1 LSKRF
6 GTIDRAAVI
15 MFQLA
20 LRNISRHK
28 LRVAMTLAAI
38 VFGVAGL
45 MLSGGFVKDVLHQLG
60 EATIHSQ
67 LAHVQVFKK
76 GFYEQG
82 SRSPEKYIMDDA
94 RSIADFIARMPEAK
108 AVMRRLQFS
117 GLLNNGKAD
126 WAVIGEGVE
135 ASKENELGTFMKVL
149 DGRALQDDDEDGI
162 FVGAGVA
169 QALDLKPGSNV
180 TILLNT
186 SEGALNTLEFRVVGI
201 FESFSKEFDE
211 RSVRISLAAAE
222 RLLGREGA
230 NSVVVE
236 LKRTEDTVQAANLI
250 RGKIEG
256 LGYEVHTWTELSDFY
271 AKSVELYRTQ
281 FGVLQWIVLI
291 MVLLS
296 VFNTVNMSVFE
307 RVGEFGTLMA
317 LGNTRTYVFWLV
329 IAENAVLGLLGAIVG
344 VLFGGILAFA
354 ISGVG
359 IPMPPPPNSN
369 LGYTA
374 SIRLLPDTVLMAFIV
389 GLLAT
394 LGAALLPARRVSRT
408 PIIDALRYN
417 I

>member
-1 LSKRF
+1 
-6 GTIDRAAVI
+6 

-28 LRVAMTLAAI
+28 LRVSMTLAAI
-38 VFGVAGL
+38 IFGVAGL
-45 MLSGGFVKDVLHQLG
+45 MLSGGFVKDVLNQLG

-67 LAHVQVFKK
+67 LGHVQVFKK

-94 RSIADFIARMPEAK
+94 LLIADFVARMPEAK
-108 AVMRRLQFS
+108 TVMRRLQFS

-126 WAVIGEGVE
+126 WAVVGEGVE
-135 ASKENELGTFMKVL
+135 ASKESKLGTFMQVKQ
-149 DGRALQDDDEDGI
+149 GRALEDGDDEGI

-169 QALDLKPGSNV
+169 EALDLKPGSKV

-186 SEGALNTLEFRVVGI
+186 TDGALNTLEFRVVGV

-211 RSVRISLAAAE
+211 RSVRIPLSAAE
-222 RLLGREGA
+222 KLLGRDGA

-236 LKRTEDTVQAANLI
+236 LKRTEDTLLVAGLI

-256 LGYEVHTWTELSDFY
+256 LGYEVHTWTDLSDFY
-271 AKSVELYRTQ
+271 SKSVDLYRTQ
-281 FGVLQWIVLI
+281 FGVLQWIVLV

-296 VFNTVNMSVFE
+296 VFNTVNMSVSE

-317 LGNTRTYVFWLV
+317 LGNTRSYVFWLV
-329 IAENAVLGLLGAIVG
+329 LSENAVLGCVGAVVG
-344 VLFGGILAFA
+344 VTLGTLLALA
-354 ISGVG
+354 ISKVG

-369 LGYTA
+369 VGYTA
-374 SIRLLPDTVLMAFIV
+374 AIRLLPDTVMMAFMV
-389 GLLAT
+389 GLVAT

>member
-1 LSKRF
+1 
-6 GTIDRAAVI
+6 

-67 LAHVQVFKK
+67 LGHVQVFKK

-94 RSIADFIARMPEAK
+94 RLIADFIGRMPEAK
-108 AVMRRLQFS
+108 TVMRRLQFS

-135 ASKENELGTFMKVL
+135 ASKENGLGTFMQVRQ
-149 DGRALQDDDEDGI
+149 GRQLEDSDDEGI
-162 FVGAGVA
+162 YVGAGVA

-186 SEGALNTLEFRVVGI
+186 SEGALNTLEFRVVGV

-211 RSVRISLAAAE
+211 RSVRIPLEAAE
-222 RLLGREGA
+222 KLLGRDGA

-236 LKRTEDTVQAANLI
+236 LNRTEDTGLVADLV
-250 RGKIEG
+250 RGKIDE
-256 LGYEVHTWTELSDFY
+256 LGYEVHTWTQLSDFY
-271 AKSVELYRTQ
+271 SKSVDLYRTQ

-317 LGNTRTYVFWLV
+317 LGNTRSYVFWLV
-329 IAENAVLGLLGAIVG
+329 LAENAVLGLVGAMVG
-344 VLFGGILAFA
+344 VVFGVIAAWA
-354 ISGVG
+354 ISGIG

-374 SIRLLPDTVLMAFIV
+374 SIRLLPDTLLMAFAV
-389 GLLAT
+389 GLVAT

-408 PIIDALRYN
+408 AIVDALRYN

>member
-1 LSKRF
+1 
-6 GTIDRAAVI
+6 

-38 VFGVAGL
+38 IFGVAGL
-45 MLSGGFVKDVLHQLG
+45 ILSGGFVKDVLHQLG

-67 LAHVQVFKK
+67 LGHVQVFKQ
-76 GFYEQG
+76 GFYEKG
-82 SRSPEKYIMDDA
+82 SRSPEKYIMSDA
-94 RSIADFIARMPEAK
+94 RVLADFVSGMPEAK
-108 AVMRRLQFS
+108 TVMRRLQFS

-135 ASKENELGTFMKVL
+135 ASKENDLGTFMQVRQ
-149 DGRALQDDDEDGI
+149 GRALEDGDDEGI

-169 QALDLKPGSNV
+169 QALDLKPGSRV
-180 TILLNT
+180 TLLLNT
-186 SEGALNTLEFRVVGI
+186 SEGALNTLEFQVVGV

-211 RSVRISLAAAE
+211 RSVRIPLGAAE
-222 RLLGREGA
+222 KLLGRDGA

-236 LKRTEDTVQAANLI
+236 LHRTEDTDLVAGLV
-250 RGKIEG
+250 RGKIEK

-271 AKSVELYRTQ
+271 SKSVDLYRTQ
-281 FGVLQWIVLI
+281 FGVLQWIVLV

-317 LGNTRTYVFWLV
+317 LGNTRGYVFRLV
-329 IAENAVLGLLGAIVG
+329 LIENALLGLLGATIGLV
-344 VLFGGILAFA
+344 FGWLLALA
-354 ISGVG
+354 VSGVG

-374 SIRLLPDTVLMAFIV
+374 AIRLLPDTLLTAFAV